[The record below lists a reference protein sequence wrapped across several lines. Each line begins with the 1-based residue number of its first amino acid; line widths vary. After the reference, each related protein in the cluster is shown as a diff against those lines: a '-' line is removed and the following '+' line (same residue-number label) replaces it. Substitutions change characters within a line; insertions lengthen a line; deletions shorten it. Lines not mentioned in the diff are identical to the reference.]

1 MGKVLVIAEK
11 PSVARDIA
19 AVLKCG
25 EKGDGFIGGE
35 NYIVSWAVG
44 HLVTLCEPDDY
55 DKSLK
60 RWTAGS
66 LPIIPEKM
74 KLKAV
79 RGSKKQLDTLKK
91 LMNAKDTDSIIS
103 VSYTHL
109 GGKRRKCRIRGNC

>member
-60 RWTAGS
+60 RWTAGKNETKS
-66 LPIIPEKM
+66 RKG
-74 KLKAV
+74 KQKAV
-79 RGSKKQLDTLKK
+79 G
-91 LMNAKDTDSIIS
+91 
-103 VSYTHL
+103 YT
-109 GGKRRKCRIRGNC
+109 